1 MAKEKEEKPAAA
13 VETPQEPVT
22 NPNEVAWFA
31 GMEEKYPDLKGDRE
45 ALFKASKEGYDSE
58 HEYAKKSRAES
69 EELNAILES
78 DPDLNATFT
87 EIFSRGK
94 DGHPFL
100 AVLRHAK
107 PLVKKYLNGEIDDE
121 EFIAEMK
128 REEESNAAL
137 KRKQE
142 MQEAAFAKECEAR
155 GWDVADTLTKLDEI
169 LNSPCETEE
178 QCREQ
183 VNNMFKIIE
192 FDDAVSAA
200 EVRGKNATINEE
212 KRKPQGG
219 QMGNNGAP
227 APANTGRQSLMAQAA
242 EREAKMKKTF

>member
-1 MAKEKEEKPAAA
+1 MAKEKEKDPTA
-13 VETPQEPVT
+13 VAQEPIT
-22 NPNEVAWFA
+22 NPNEAAWFA
-31 GMEEKYPDLKGDRE
+31 GMEEAYPDLKGDRE
-45 ALFKASKEGYDSE
+45 ALFKASKEGYDKE
-58 HEYAKKSRAES
+58 HAYAKKSRAEG
-69 EELNAILES
+69 EELNAILDS
-78 DPDLNATFT
+78 DPDLNAMFT
-87 EIFSRGK
+87 EIFSRGNG
-94 DGHPFL
+94 GHPIL

-107 PLVKKYLNGEIDDE
+107 PLVKRYLNGEIDDE
-121 EFIAEMK
+121 ELIAEMK

-155 GWDVADTLTKLDEI
+155 GWNVEETLTKLDEI
-169 LNSPCETEE
+169 LNNPCETEE

-183 VNNMFKIIE
+183 VNNLFKIIE

-200 EVRGKNATINEE
+200 EVRGKNATITEE

-227 APANTGRQSLMAQAA
+227 APANTGKQSLMAQAA